1 VTRNGECKLDV
12 STYRIVLGGRI
23 QKRWTDWV
31 EGINVTWS
39 SVGDST
45 VTVLECPTMDQ
56 AALHGVL
63 ARIRDLNL
71 ILLQVERSEPF
82 ERSSP

>member
-1 VTRNGECKLDV
+1 VARNHTQDV

-23 QKRWTDWV
+23 EKRWSDWV
-31 EGINVTWS
+31 EGVNVTWS

-45 VTVLECPTMDQ
+45 FTVLECPTMDQ
-56 AALHGVL
+56 AALHGLL

-71 ILLQVERSEPF
+71 TLYFVERSEPMK
-82 ERSSP
+82 RSST